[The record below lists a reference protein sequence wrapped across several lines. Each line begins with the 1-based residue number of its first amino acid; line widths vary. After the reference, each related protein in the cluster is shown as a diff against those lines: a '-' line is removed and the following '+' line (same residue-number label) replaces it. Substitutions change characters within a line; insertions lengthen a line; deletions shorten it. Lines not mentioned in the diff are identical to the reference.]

1 MESFPDRTIA
11 SASTS
16 DHHPMPMQA
25 TVTGSNGIS
34 FLASADRRGCRLRHT
49 LVELEAATAHADA
62 ADAFA
67 VDDDRAATLHRGPAL
82 LTGREREPDGVR
94 HVERLPLCA
103 ACRRG
108 PLAGRR
114 AGRLGRRGVHC
125 MESPAVHALEQK

>member
-25 TVTGSNGIS
+25 TVTGSSAMSGC
-34 FLASADRRGCRLRHT
+34 ADRRGCRLRHT

-94 HVERLPLCA
+94 HVERLALCA

-108 PLAGRR
+108 PLAGRSAR
-114 AGRLGRRGVHC
+114 CL
-125 MESPAVHALEQK
+125 